1 MFTFG
6 TTLGSSVWAY
16 ISFMMPNKGVTLA
29 SFINWVL
36 AGCSII
42 GFSFVTQ
49 KMISPYVMMFI
60 YCGVTLIL
68 SIIFAAMSVNVKGLT
83 AKKVQLLLE

>member
-6 TTLGSSVWAY
+6 MTLGSSVWAY
-16 ISFMMPNKGVTLA
+16 ISFMMPSKGVTIA
-29 SFINWVL
+29 SVINWLL

-42 GFSFVTQ
+42 AFSFVTQ
-49 KMISPYVMMFI
+49 EMISPYVMMFI
-60 YCGVTLIL
+60 YGGVTLIL
-68 SIIFAAMSVNVKGLT
+68 SIVFTAMSVNIKGLT